1 MRAVFVFV
9 YSWDG
14 VPDAAVVDELDS
26 TKPALA
32 AQQGYTAGP
41 NPNISGP
48 VYRGLPNSRQSP
60 FILTSTMLLAPCIRH
75 TPHRLLSPYSRGSI
89 RLYSSPSSDFNKP
102 YYLTT
107 PIFYPNSGMDLTTF
121 DATSL

>member
-1 MRAVFVFV
+1 MMI
-9 YSWDG
+9 
-14 VPDAAVVDELDS
+14 ELVQVS
-26 TKPALA
+26 SS
-32 AQQGYTAGP
+32 QGYTVGP

-48 VYRGLPNSRQSP
+48 AYRGPPNSLASP

-75 TPHRLLSPYSRGSI
+75 APHRLSSPYSRGSI

-107 PIFYPNSGMDLTTF
+107 PIFYPNSGMGHATS